1 MNTALDCIPCFVR
14 QATEAVSLCVPDVSR
29 RTEIM
34 RCILSDIA
42 AADWNVSPAAVARD
56 IQRRI
61 RHETGNP
68 DPYCSFKQNMNRLAL
83 EMLSCL
89 RREARLDEDP
99 QMAIVRMALAGNLI
113 DAGAKTGL
121 TEMEARSALCRACR
135 TRINGSAKALFQAA
149 EQARQILFLAD
160 NAGEIVFDR
169 VLIEALPVEKMI
181 VGVRGSPVLNDATM
195 EDAETAGLTNIVRVI
210 PNGSDAPG
218 TIIEDCSNEFRRVFE
233 ASDLITAKGQGNYES
248 LNASFKHIFFLL
260 LVKCPRVAADIGAPV
275 GEMVIC
281 ERNGMPGS
289 NEHVPAIIQ
298 KLVRK

>member
-1 MNTALDCIPCFVR
+1 MDCIPCFVR
-14 QATEAVSLCVPDVSR
+14 QAAEAVSMCIADESR

-42 AADWNVSPAAVARD
+42 QSDWNASPAAVARG

-61 RHETGNP
+61 HLETGHP
-68 DPYCSFKQNMNRLAL
+68 DPYRSFKQSMNRLAL
-83 EMLSCL
+83 EMLPAFHQ
-89 RREARLDEDP
+89 EARLDEDP

-121 TEMEARSALCRACR
+121 SEMEARRALCRACR
-135 TRINGSAKALFQAA
+135 ARINGSAKTLFKAA

-169 VLIEALPVEKMI
+169 VLIEALPVDKI
-181 VGVRGSPVLNDATM
+181 TVGVRGSPVLNDATM
-195 EDAETAGLTNIVRVI
+195 EDAEVAGLPDIVKVI

-233 ASDLITAKGQGNYES
+233 TSDLIIAKGQGNYES
-248 LNASFKHIFFLL
+248 LNASSKHIFFLL
-260 LVKCPRVAADIGAPV
+260 LVKCHRVAADIEAPV
-275 GEMVIC
+275 GEMIVC
-281 ERNGMPGS
+281 ERNGIPVGEEDAATM
-289 NEHVPAIIQ
+289 Q
-298 KLVRK
+298 KLVNK